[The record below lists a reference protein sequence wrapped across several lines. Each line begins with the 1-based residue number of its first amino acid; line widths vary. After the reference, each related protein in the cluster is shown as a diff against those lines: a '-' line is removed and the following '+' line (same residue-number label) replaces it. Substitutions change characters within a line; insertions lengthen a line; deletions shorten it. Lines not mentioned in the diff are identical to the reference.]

1 MLEYKGWIHGW
12 KRERKTK
19 EKEKG
24 EQEKKGTVDREREK
38 GQWTANVKDKSRE
51 VRLAARVSI
60 WCSEPKQAVDD
71 RCKVVRAR
79 CLTNSGTVRGSA
91 SR

>member
-12 KRERKTK
+12 KSEERRG
-19 EKEKG
+19 EKG
-24 EQEKKGTVDREREK
+24 AVDREREK
-38 GQWTANVKDKSRE
+38 GQWTANVKDKSGE
-51 VRLAARVSI
+51 VRLAARASI

-79 CLTNSGTVRGSA
+79 RLTNLGTVRGSA

>member
-1 MLEYKGWIHGW
+1 MLEYKGWIHGL
-12 KRERKTK
+12 RERRG
-19 EKEKG
+19 EKG
-24 EQEKKGTVDREREK
+24 AVDREREK

-51 VRLAARVSI
+51 VRLAARASV

-79 CLTNSGTVRGSA
+79 RFTNSGTVRGSA